1 MRATRQSDDPTYAFR
16 KAKASLFFDDDAML
30 EFLAAERFPND
41 SLGALRYSIEDG
53 EIFYEDPETGEK
65 KKEFVRPQD
74 ASLFDEY
81 LYPNIAPVA
90 TFGFDVAGSMAG
102 ATKGFQKSAEIVK
115 NLGIKNPYLAG
126 ALTLGGTALG
136 GGAGAFGAGLV
147 PRAGRVAAANYF
159 YNTPP
164 EELAAAARDLGI
176 STAFSLYPFGAGP
189 TAQVVSKF
197 GGREKA
203 LRNLFEL
210 KTDVQGVI
218 DEARKLGIDLSV
230 AEAAIVKNGT
240 AKRAADI
247 QFFLSKQPQI
257 QKVHDFYQN
266 RAARAREA
274 VISFA
279 DSMANVG
286 KQFGSPQERVTQAAN
301 SAIKMLSERR
311 QVRASKIYD
320 ALREEGVQ
328 VDLNPFIAELSSVIN
343 DPKTG
348 ANVRKVHED
357 FRSALFEQK
366 RNPKGKFVED
376 YDAPL
381 TDLMVLSDRRN
392 DELAKLVKNA
402 KDDNLERIAAAL
414 RDSLTDELD
423 RANEAYAFARRV
435 YDPSKPAA
443 EAIERSAIGRMSG
456 LFEKGADD
464 KRVARA
470 LKDIFDPN
478 LSPRS
483 MRNVRRVLETV
494 DPGGWQEVKKFYIND
509 RLAQATTQ
517 NLEGGMPSFQ
527 RVFAAP
533 KERTLLGEMFSPEE
547 FDSFYR
553 INDLL
558 GTAFNAVKRGGS
570 DTQPLLTLEKELSS
584 DAAPLKGK
592 ALNLALSI
600 VRLPGRILQGTIGDD
615 LVAGISRRQ
624 QEAYL
629 NTLADVMFDPDG
641 MKTLDEVFNY
651 FNTTEYGVKQAAT
664 RGAAEAIGTMTED
677 RERFYEPTQRMDEQ
691 EMQRDRSSLNM
702 IDPFSPLPSTMI
714 SPPTGVTPPTLSP
727 TLLPDEEDRL
737 IAARQAGIGGLLA

>member
-1 MRATRQSDDPTYAFR
+1 
-16 KAKASLFFDDDAML
+16 ML

-41 SLGALRYSIEDG
+41 SLAALRYSIEDG
-53 EIFYEDPETGEK
+53 EIFYEDPVTK
-65 KKEFVRPQD
+65 QKTKEFVRPQD

-90 TFGFDVAGSMAG
+90 TFGFDVAGGMAG
-102 ATKGFQKSAEIVK
+102 ATKGFQKSTQLVK
-115 NLGIKNPYLAG
+115 NLGIKNPYVAS
-126 ALTLGGTALG
+126 AITLGGTALG
-136 GGAGAFGAGLV
+136 GGTGAFGAGLI
-147 PRAGRVAAANYF
+147 PRGGRLAAANYF

-176 STAFSLYPFGAGP
+176 STAFSLIPFGAGP
-189 TAQVVSKF
+189 TSRVVSKF

-203 LRNLFEL
+203 LRDLFDL

-230 AEAAIVKNGT
+230 AEAAIVQNGT

-279 DSMANVG
+279 DSMSNVG

-311 QVRASKIYD
+311 QARASKIYD

-328 VDLNPFIAELSSVIN
+328 VDLNPFVAELSSVIN

-348 ANVRKVHED
+348 ANVRKLYED
-357 FRSALFEQK
+357 FRSALFEQ
-366 RNPKGKFVED
+366 RRSPKGKFAED

-402 KDDNLERIAAAL
+402 KDDNLERIAADL

-435 YDPSKPAA
+435 YDPSKPAI

-464 KRVARA
+464 KRVAKA

-478 LSPRS
+478 ISPRS

-494 DPGGWQEVKKFYIND
+494 DPDGWQQAKKFYIND

-527 RVFAAP
+527 RIFAAP
-533 KERTLLGEMFSPEE
+533 KERALLSEMFSPEE

-570 DTQPLLTLEKELSS
+570 DTQPLLALEKELAS
-584 DAAPLKGK
+584 DSTPLKGK
-592 ALNLALSI
+592 ALSLALSI
-600 VRLPGRILQGTIGDD
+600 VKLPGRILSGTIGDD
-615 LVAGISRRQ
+615 LAAGIGRRQ

-629 NTLADVMFDPDG
+629 NNLADVMFDPDG
-641 MKTLDEVFNY
+641 MKTLDEVFDY

-664 RGAAEAIGTMTED
+664 RGAAEAVEAMSED
-677 RERFYEPTQRMDEQ
+677 KERLYDPTQRVEEEIMKPDQ
-691 EMQRDRSSLNM
+691 SSLNM
-702 IDPFSPLPSTMI
+702 IDPFAPLPSTTI
-714 SPPTGVTPPTLSP
+714 TQPGGVAPSPLSP